1 MKLEYPDAVRK
12 VIARIEQ
19 TQLPAI
25 GKAADLVVAAL
36 SNKGIVYSH
45 NIGHGIEG
53 DWIHR
58 AGGLAAIQKFTYTL
72 NVQTP
77 VPDCLKDRPRAKPF
91 DAAGEAVRYALTA
104 GNIRAGD
111 VLLLGSV
118 SGRNIEPVG
127 LALACREMGVRTIG
141 FTSMEYTAKVT
152 SLHPSGKRLFET
164 VDVALDC
171 GAPYGDAAVALPGY
185 EANLL
190 PVSGIAMDV
199 LGWMLWETV
208 IRRMAQAGT
217 PPAAYM
223 SINRKGGEAAH
234 ANTIK
239 QYNERGY

>member
-1 MKLEYPDAVRK
+1 
-12 VIARIEQ
+12 
-19 TQLPAI
+19 
-25 GKAADLVVAAL
+25 
-36 SNKGIVYSH
+36 
-45 NIGHGIEG
+45 
-53 DWIHR
+53 
-58 AGGLAAIQKFTYTL
+58 
-72 NVQTP
+72 
-77 VPDCLKDRPRAKPF
+77 
-91 DAAGEAVRYALTA
+91 
-104 GNIRAGD
+104 
-111 VLLLGSV
+111 
-118 SGRNIEPVG
+118 
-127 LALACREMGVRTIG
+127 MGVRTIG

-152 SLHPSGKRLFET
+152 SLHPSGKRLFEA

-239 QYNERGY
+239 EYNERGY